1 MILAVAGGYVA
12 YWASGIAYGPRYF
25 YAALPALVILT
36 ARGVTAFLSIDGRF
50 RLLTIIIPLLLLL
63 SLIHI

>member
-1 MILAVAGGYVA
+1 MIVAVSGGYVA

-36 ARGVTAFLSIDGRF
+36 ARGATALAAYGRGQ
-50 RLLTIIIPLLLLL
+50 LQSPQPQMWNEW
-63 SLIHI
+63 